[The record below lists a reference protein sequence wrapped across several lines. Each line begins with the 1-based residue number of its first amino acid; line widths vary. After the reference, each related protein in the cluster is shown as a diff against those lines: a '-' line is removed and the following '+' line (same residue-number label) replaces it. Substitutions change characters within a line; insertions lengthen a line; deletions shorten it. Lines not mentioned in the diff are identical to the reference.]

1 MEVELKLKK
10 ELEAGRMLGPFPQP
24 IFDYYCISPLGLT
37 EKKVPGKYR
46 LIQDLSATLEGL
58 SVNNAIP
65 VEAGAVS
72 YNTVDNVVRMIQGY
86 GQVSVLGKKFCEALG
101 IPIVEHK
108 TEWGTTLVFLGIEL
122 DTIKMEARRP
132 EEKLKKCL
140 GLLKRHGQSKK
151 ITVKQLES
159 LTGLLNFACSVIAPG
174 RPFLPECI
182 L

>member
-1 MEVELKLKK
+1 M
-10 ELEAGRMLGPFPQP
+10 
-24 IFDYYCISPLGLT
+24 
-37 EKKVPGKYR
+37 
-46 LIQDLSATLEGL
+46 SATLEGL
-58 SVNNAIP
+58 SVNDAIP

-86 GQVSVLGKKFCEALG
+86 GQVSVLGNTDVEHAYKLVPIPALGMGWGGRGGMRWIALNQQGAQRKLKLFKKFCEVLG

-140 GLLKRHGQSKK
+140 GLLKRHG
-151 ITVKQLES
+151 
-159 LTGLLNFACSVIAPG
+159 
-174 RPFLPECI
+174 
-182 L
+182 